1 MRLGEAYDTRWTLLV
16 DGRDAGEPLLVD
28 GYSAGWRV
36 PAGAHHLEVVFS
48 PQRAVRITFVASALS
63 VVGVVAIALLP
74 VPPPL
79 AARRRR
85 RDTEIED
92 SP

>member
-1 MRLGEAYDTRWTLLV
+1 MRIGEAYDPRWTLLV

-36 PAGAHHLEVVFS
+36 PAGAHRLEVVFA
-48 PQRAVRITFVASALS
+48 PQRAVRVTFVASALS

-74 VPPPL
+74 VPAPL
-79 AARRRR
+79 VARRRR
-85 RDTEIED
+85 RETETEE